1 MNGRLDR
8 HVAIVTGASGGIG
21 EGVARALA
29 RQGAAV
35 VVNFHGHGEA
45 ASVIV
50 ADIQR
55 VGGRAM
61 TAQADVSDEA
71 DVVRLFDATVA
82 AFGRVDVLVA
92 NSGIQKDAPIAEMT
106 LADWRAVLDV
116 DLTGQFLC
124 CREAVRR
131 FRAQDPSR
139 RPARAAGVIVS
150 MSSVHEIVP
159 WAGHVNYAASKGGIR
174 MMVQTL
180 AQEVA
185 RDHIRVN
192 AIAPGAIKT
201 SINKPMW
208 DDKDKLAQLLTLVP
222 YNRIGEVEDVAAAA
236 VFLASDEADYVTGT
250 TLFVDG
256 GMTLYPSF
264 RDNG

>member
-1 MNGRLDR
+1 MHARLDQ
-8 HVAIVTGASGGIG
+8 HVAIVTGGSGGIG
-21 EGVARALA
+21 EGVARAMA
-29 RQGAAV
+29 REGAAV
-35 VVNFHGHGEA
+35 VVNFHSHAETA
-45 ASVIV
+45 DAIA

-55 VGGRAM
+55 AGGRAI
-61 TAQADVSDEA
+61 AVRADVSQEA
-71 DVVRLFDATVA
+71 DVIRLFEAATA

-106 LADWRAVLDV
+106 LADWKAVLDV

-124 CREAVRR
+124 CREAIRR
-131 FRAQDPSR
+131 FRAQDR
-139 RPARAAGVIVS
+139 AGRPARAAGAIVS
-150 MSSVHEIVP
+150 MSSVHERIP
-159 WAGHVNYAASKGGIR
+159 WSGHVNYAASKGGIR

-185 RDHIRVN
+185 TDRIRIN

-201 SINKPMW
+201 EINKPVW
-208 DDKDKLAQLLTLVP
+208 NDNGKLAQLLTLVP
-222 YNRIGEVEDVAAAA
+222 YGRIGEVEDVAAAA
-236 VFLASDEADYVTGT
+236 VFLASDEADYVTGA

-256 GMTLYPSF
+256 GMALYPSF